1 MTSAQFTEW
10 VQEKFDSC
18 NIYNE
23 VETSKLIVE
32 VMQKFYTLGKD
43 ESEE

>member
-1 MTSAQFTEW
+1 MTNAQFVEW

-23 VETSKLIVE
+23 IETSKLIVE
-32 VMQKFYTLGKD
+32 VMNKFYTLGKG